1 MRRSAMKRRKWDSR
15 TKAKIVIEGLGGRPV
30 AELCNAWQ
38 ISQTQYYKWREAF
51 VAGAAQAFETTRT
64 AGRESELRRE
74 NAELKA
80 VIGEL
85 TMELKKTEGPVIL

>member
-1 MRRSAMKRRKWDSR
+1 MRRRKWDSR

-51 VAGAAQAFETTRT
+51 LAGSAQAFETQRT
-64 AGRESELRRE
+64 SGREAELRRE

-80 VIGEL
+80 MVGEL
-85 TMELKKTEGPVIL
+85 TMELKKNDGPVIL